1 MKLAEALINRADA
14 QKRIQQLQARLAR
27 NAIVQEGEQPA
38 EDPLELFAELD
49 RVIAQL
55 TQLVKQINRTNS
67 AIRFDDGRT
76 LTDALADRDALMTE
90 RAALNSVLNALN
102 SQNQFRYSRSEIKA
116 VATVDVREIQQRI
129 DDLSRDY
136 RQLDAAIQQI
146 NWKADLIETPA
157 Q

>member
-67 AIRFDDGRT
+67 AIRFDEART

-90 RAALNSVLNALN
+90 RTALNSVLNALN
-102 SQNQFRYSRSEIKA
+102 SQNQFRYSRSEIKT
-116 VATVDVREIQQRI
+116 VATVDVRAIQQRI

-136 RQLDAAIQQI
+136 RELDAAIQQI
-146 NWKADLIETPA
+146 NWQADLIETSA
-157 Q
+157 E

>member
-90 RAALNSVLNALN
+90 RTALNSVLNALN

-116 VATVDVREIQQRI
+116 VATVDVRTIQQRI
-129 DDLSRDY
+129 DDLARDY

-146 NWKADLIETPA
+146 NWQADLIETPA
-157 Q
+157 E